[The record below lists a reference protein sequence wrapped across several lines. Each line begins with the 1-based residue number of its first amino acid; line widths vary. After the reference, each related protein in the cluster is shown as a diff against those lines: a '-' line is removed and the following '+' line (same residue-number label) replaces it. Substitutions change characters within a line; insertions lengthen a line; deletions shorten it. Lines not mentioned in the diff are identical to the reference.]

1 MIHPTIVLLISFSHL
16 FLVPINGVPI
26 LIFWWICSCLG
37 WQGGTKH
44 LAQDLTPNL
53 TNLVVVLRNHRA
65 DCRTLLINITHVPL
79 EASDGIIITIGIRSV
94 WLLLRSLFLHFLLG
108 RCGLLFHHVTP
119 VGEHEGGIAGETLSH
134 KTVIKRTDAGQLIKI
149 LVSSAIL
156 VHYGQITDCL
166 NRIVSHSVEPVYWAR
181 GGKNVSSVEKQTVN
195 RVSDTV
201 QSKEAVVGF
210 ITTGT
215 LRFRGHSFVL
225 KALGQTVEPWRGIFC
240 VDLHTTNGNPG
251 GSGALASGLK
261 AWLDKV
267 AFVVK
272 EANKTL
278 TVSFLEMGADL
289 AYAFAWVARPD
300 SLVGFG

>member
-1 MIHPTIVLLISFSHL
+1 MVHPTIVLLIFFSHL

-26 LIFWWICSCLG
+26 LVFSWICSCLG

-44 LAQDLTPNL
+44 LAQDFTPNL
-53 TNLVVVLRNHRA
+53 TNLEVVLRNHLR

-79 EASDGIIITIGIRSV
+79 EASDSIIITIDIRSV
-94 WLLLRSLFLHFLLG
+94 LLLLRSLRLNFFLWSFCLL
-108 RCGLLFHHVTP
+108 LHHYTP
-119 VGEHEGGIAGETLSH
+119 VGEHVGNITGETLSH

-156 VHYGQITDCL
+156 VHYGQITNCL
-166 NRIVSHSVEPVYWAR
+166 NRIVSHSVEPINWAR
-181 GGKNVSSVEKQTVN
+181 GAKNVRSVVNKTVN

-210 ITTGT
+210 IATGT

-240 VDLHTTNGNPG
+240 VDLHTTDGNPG

-261 AWLDKV
+261 ACLDKV

-272 EANKTL
+272 EAYKTL

-289 AYAFAWVARPD
+289 AYTFAWVARPD
-300 SLVGFG
+300 NLVGFG